1 MSISSNTPDGG
12 SSGLRLAL
20 DAMGTRFELLIASNG
35 PEHDLRAA
43 GEEALDVIR
52 DWHNRLS
59 AFDKGS
65 IVNLIN
71 RHAGERAVRV
81 DRDMLELLRAC
92 SLWNHETGGA
102 FDITLGSLMAHHG
115 FRERQTTGLLPAFG
129 MSCLE
134 MNEDESAVFVTHPEV
149 RLDFGAV
156 AKGWA
161 IDEACGVLRNLGVTS
176 ALLHGGTSTAKAIG
190 VRPDGQPWQIRTDAG
205 PDAPVAL
212 LADSALSVSA
222 PRGRRNESGEG
233 HVIDPRTGEPTSGAQ
248 LAGAVVYNAAES
260 DAWSTA
266 LLVLGIRPG
275 SMRDEI
281 ASILHTPAGE
291 WSLGGASA
299 PDVFSGGQT
308 DKKARGSDEEQA

>member
-1 MSISSNTPDGG
+1 MSTSSNTPDGG

-20 DAMGTRFELLIASNG
+20 DAMGTRFELLIASDG
-35 PEHDLRAA
+35 PAHDLRAA
-43 GEEALDVIR
+43 GEEALDVIC

-71 RHAGERAVRV
+71 QHAGERAVRV
-81 DRDMLELLRAC
+81 DRDMLDLLIAC
-92 SLWNHETGGA
+92 SKWDEETGGV
-102 FDITLGSLMAHHG
+102 FDIALGSLMSQLG
-115 FRERQTTGLLPAFG
+115 FRGQAGSNSTPAFG
-129 MSCLE
+129 MSYLE
-134 MNEDESAVFVTHPEV
+134 INEEESAVFVTHPEV

-161 IDEACGVLRNLGVTS
+161 IDEACRVLQELGVTN

-190 VRPDGQPWQIRTDAG
+190 SRPDGQPWQVRTDAET
-205 PDAPVAL
+205 DAPVVFL
-212 LADSALSVSA
+212 TDSALSVSA
-222 PRGRRNESGEG
+222 PRGRLNEAGQG
-233 HVIDPRTGEPTSGAQ
+233 HVIDPRTGEPTRGAQ
-248 LAGAVVYNAAES
+248 LGGAAVYSAAES

-266 LLVLGIRPG
+266 LLVLGERPG

-299 PDVFSGGQT
+299 PDVFRGGST
-308 DKKARGSDEEQA
+308 DQKV